1 MGIFR
6 KNNKKS
12 GFTLMEIAL
21 AVLIVAILAMLT
33 VPMVQRQLSKSDEY
47 AYYTAYKT
55 IEKLGEEEFF
65 HKAYQETLQPVYGD
79 AAQADDL
86 VVEGGVIK

>member
-33 VPMVQRQLSKSDEY
+33 VPMVQRQLSKSDDY
-47 AYYTAYKT
+47 AIIQHIKQLKNLVG
-55 IEKLGEEEFF
+55 KLLPE
-65 HKAYQETLQPVYGD
+65 
-79 AAQADDL
+79 
-86 VVEGGVIK
+86 VILLKIRT

>member
-1 MGIFR
+1 
-6 KNNKKS
+6 
-12 GFTLMEIAL
+12 
-21 AVLIVAILAMLT
+21 ML
-33 VPMVQRQLSKSDEY
+33 PFQ
-47 AYYTAYKT
+47 T